1 MIELFNLKQPICSLR
16 QLCKATV
23 IANMREKQSGAVYW
37 LEIAAGILLV
47 VLIILLIKGQNWQ
60 SWITSISDDIN
71 NMIGQVA
78 GYWENA
84 T

>member
-1 MIELFNLKQPICSLR
+1 
-16 QLCKATV
+16 
-23 IANMREKQSGAVYW
+23 MREKQSGAVYW

-47 VLIILLIKGQNWQ
+47 VLIILLIKGQDWQ
-60 SWITSISDDIN
+60 PWITSISDDIN

-78 GYWENA
+78 GYWEDA